1 MRQMERLLQVG
12 GQSEGWTELV
22 SCGYGREGDW
32 RRRPVHSLVLEEE
45 AFLGR
50 NGDFVVLKG
59 DSFPN
64 ASGLLRASITRG
76 DGD

>member
-1 MRQMERLLQVG
+1 M
-12 GQSEGWTELV
+12 
-22 SCGYGREGDW
+22 SCGHRWKGDW
-32 RRRPVHSLVLEEE
+32 RRRPVQSLVFEEE

-64 ASGLLRASITRG
+64 ASGQLGASISRG
-76 DGD
+76 DGDEKDGF